1 MHPATTRRWAR
12 PIFLYSAISRMVS
25 MDSCLAGSMKLHVF
39 TTSTSAWSGC
49 GVSSCPRA
57 TSSPIMTSLS
67 TRFLGQ
73 PKLTNP
79 TFNDLFSAE
88 EFLLYR
94 IAVSGRSDCPLLRKL
109 AIGRNERIDYS
120 DSRFSKRLSTARV
133 IFCFTW
139 DLVISIQGRLIG
151 PLYASRREFCSRCD
165 AYNGPINLPCILM

>member
-12 PIFLYSAISRMVS
+12 PIFLYSAISRIVS
-25 MDSCLAGSMKLHVF
+25 MDSCLARSIKLHVL

-79 TFNDLFSAE
+79 TFNDLFSVE
-88 EFLLYR
+88 TIFFIGYQFHELVR
-94 IAVSGRSDCPLLRKL
+94 IARRAPLSERIRSHGPRIGLGSWNGRLSNRSGTIHSCDCPHDRSAAPQAVRALRQDQEL
-109 AIGRNERIDYS
+109 A
-120 DSRFSKRLSTARV
+120 
-133 IFCFTW
+133 
-139 DLVISIQGRLIG
+139 
-151 PLYASRREFCSRCD
+151 
-165 AYNGPINLPCILM
+165 